1 MTPGIMVSIK
11 VALEPDAAFEIFT
24 QDIDLWWKRGPAYR
38 MRPKKNGQMQL
49 EPKEGGRLFETFDD
63 GTAPAVFAHVRIWEH
78 GKRIVLDWH
87 TNSYKPGEKTEV
99 EIRFRPTDVGT
110 RVIVEH
116 RGWEALPP
124 DHPVRHR
131 LPEPQF
137 LKMTGDWWR
146 ATLNSFASRSE
157 TPRNP

>member
-1 MTPGIMVSIK
+1 MVSIT
-11 VALEPDAAFEIFT
+11 VAVKPDIAFDIFT
-24 QDIDLWWKRGPAYR
+24 RDIDLWWKRGPAYR
-38 MRPKKNGQMQL
+38 MRPNKNGRVRL
-49 EPKEGGRLFETFDD
+49 EPKEGGQLYETFDD
-63 GTAPAVFAHVRIWEH
+63 GTAPTIFAHVRVWEP

-87 TNSYKPGEKTEV
+87 TNNYKPGEKTEV
-99 EIRFRPTDVGT
+99 EICFSPTNDGT

-146 ATLNSFASRSE
+146 AILDSYASRSE
-157 TPRNP
+157 TPRNL